1 MTADR
6 RGQFREWLF
15 GLLEHTGRT
24 ADPATYI
31 YAESHPELDS
41 DEFNKF
47 LVEGAVQARDQPA
60 VGLLFLRVGHYLA
73 NGYELPEGS
82 RQLLGVFGLELGHR
96 LRRLDVL
103 ELSLP
108 MLHFDDSDADA
119 VARTVLAVL
128 EQREVWRDTLG
139 PRAEAIAAL
148 LLCKDVGSVEAAIA
162 ADPWLVS
169 ADARQL
175 LSAAVLQRAELASGI
190 KWLQGALDLLGSR
203 PPDDMDAEAMVAP
216 IVAAATAEIREMAG
230 RGTGDAAALLEGVD
244 AVHLP
249 ELPGWAIDALGSA
262 IYAAVKTEGPT
273 TEAALC
279 WWLWRTASATDL
291 APSDRAF
298 LAGQLALHVVGL
310 QLPAL
315 SNRRRLLLEEASS
328 SAADCWR
335 ASWRAQVAT
344 DLAVLV
350 ESAGN
355 QHSVAESHWLRAASL
370 FGEAGQTKDAI
381 KARARSIFAN
391 PANLLSVE
399 ARRLAADRLANLPAG
414 EGHADDVDGA
424 LALLVGA
431 AVQQGASVP
440 RNELT
445 AAADRLARLIPAL
458 LAQTA
463 RRPGTSTAVAG
474 YVLAY
479 GHILRV
485 LGDPVAVACKWAEQT
500 LAQADLPSDARV
512 DLLLLRAQECL
523 DNLPARKEEMEAV
536 LAQAQAALELADDAR
551 RASIVC
557 VRARLHRGL
566 HQPELAYDL
575 ACDALPSA
583 SGDPA
588 AEGMLQHQALVAA
601 TEAGFRSGLLEP
613 AGKHAGRLVELG
625 GQDDALLMWTRAVA
639 ASPKPTVRAKPGL
652 AAVLRSAPLGGRL
665 AFWAELALARIEG
678 RVGQIDFSASLA
690 ATDDLGELQTM
701 LGAAIY
707 VLGQEDEQVAKLRQQ
722 LEPMA
727 VAEAKK
733 GSQQAQSLIVDLAGA
748 RLTGHAPSRDDALRS
763 IEMLAHARPLAE
775 ASADVWMYW
784 QRNHLHA
791 EILEMAT
798 RQGWGDADLATH
810 ARLLA
815 ECLEAWAVARRRD
828 APEQVR
834 EFYESLKGLLVHGL
848 QWAAPVTNPSSRS
861 LLAEW
866 GHPVDVVDA
875 PLKTLEEKA
884 EASSALPQ
892 LAVEVLRELQAFEP
906 KLAPGTRH
914 RWLRAVGLAW
924 RHHPDQSRSEVT
936 LRRATLSL
944 EASWKSWPTEDA
956 EGRCACAIELA
967 DAQWQRASTDSDPS
981 ARLATAEATLR
992 AAIDAMPP
1000 GLPAAVRTRAGFLL
1014 GVVLQYGREA
1024 DLPKRL
1030 DEAERVLTAVLESPD
1045 RSMSFDA
1052 SLYITRGNARRRHAE
1067 LKADTCLVLLE
1078 GAISDYRH
1086 ALALMADENES
1097 LELARAQKCLA
1108 DALAMR
1114 GRADDLAEAVHL
1126 AEAALSLRSA
1136 HLGLAAETC
1145 LTLCNALRAQVL
1157 AGANQL
1163 VGTWEAAAARGLAFL
1178 PDNAVSPLAAALHQ
1192 HLLRADRR
1200 LRLEG
1205 KQSGAL
1211 ARMPAATRAARLRV
1225 LIPWAPTPSAMVDAD
1240 SGLEGIVVGEMLQG
1254 PLSDAWRQAFA
1265 TTTVPASQLS
1275 TWIDA
1280 GDDDGARD
1288 FIIGHAYTSMT
1299 GGGTLDR
1306 SLLLTHGHRLFKG
1319 ATTWQQQ
1326 VLFGHALAVSCT
1338 GDPPSVPD
1346 AAWAMVEACLR
1357 DSLALLHR
1365 HVPQDS
1371 LVPDLQNLL
1380 ARTLFHAR
1388 GPDRRARWSEA
1399 LDLYRDARSR
1409 ARRLGDG
1416 PTLVSASINLAALLD
1431 SLADLGEVPRERAW
1445 QVGEETVALCD
1456 AAASEHHRILV
1467 RVNLG
1472 WSLVRSEHRKDIERA
1487 LVLLDEA
1494 VTAAARVHLRRLE
1507 MQALNNR
1514 GVAWRTL
1521 AAFGDPTGVV
1531 RSAADYQRCAE
1542 LAAAEQ
1548 DDELQSSALHNLGDL
1563 WLSQGQQGRELGRK
1577 ALLAAAKLRE
1587 RNPARLWESLR
1598 SLVWVELRHPS
1609 ALRWHL
1615 PERLDALAPR
1625 IRGQLG
1631 SGSVDELDVRTGAAL
1646 LAAASGQADGLARM
1660 LAVVEELRVAVSRPV
1675 SVHARAT
1682 WATRLARLSASTA
1695 EVVARN
1701 SGPWQMV
1708 AGLLTTAKS
1717 VQLRTEASASSQDW
1731 DAIWRVAASDDDA
1744 ADATA
1749 REMAAAAWTGPEL
1762 HFDERGI
1769 ETSTGWVDVTAS
1781 REGILVCAMARS
1793 VTQTLTGQYWLVGG
1807 IAADRWLR
1815 SVESGPVGWFDLS
1828 TMPGPPGTSAHAAV
1842 RDRAAAI
1849 LADVAN
1855 ATADAWSWLAA
1866 RGVQD
1871 VVIAVD
1877 AGLSSLPWGALPTG
1891 LTSPGTRLCQD
1902 FASVRIAPGLPTSKP
1917 SRPVGHGWSVTTVD
1931 AGERVRGFTSLSEQ
1945 LAQAVQATQP
1955 AVAIHMHDAGG
1966 ITPSAL
1972 FDAMRGHDV
1981 AIVLAHGSVD
1991 GAPRILL
1998 GPTAAATA
2006 ADVRA
2011 AAPLPIGT
2019 LMLAVCSAGRDH
2031 ADTAEWGA
2039 LAAAFLASGARRV
2052 IAAVAD
2058 APAENAVALAC
2069 AIAPEL
2075 AGDSRS
2081 VARALAAVQRG
2092 HLSDGGAPFSAL
2104 VPADALLFQLFC
2116 LA

>member
-6 RGQFREWLF
+6 RRQFREWLF
-15 GLLEHTGRT
+15 GLLQHTGRT

-31 YAESHPELDS
+31 DAESHPELDA

-47 LVEGAVQARDQPA
+47 LVEGAVQARDQPTL
-60 VGLLFLRVGHYLA
+60 GLLFLRVGHYLA

-139 PRAEAIAAL
+139 PQAEALAAL
-148 LLCKDVGSVEAAIA
+148 LLCKDIAGVEAAIA

-169 ADARQL
+169 AAAREL
-175 LSAAVLQRAELASGI
+175 LSAAVRQRAELASGI
-190 KWLQGALDLLGSR
+190 QWLQGALDLLASR
-203 PPDDMDAEAMVAP
+203 PPDDMDAEAMIAA

-230 RGTGDAAALLEGVD
+230 RGAGDAAALLDGVD
-244 AVHLP
+244 AMHLP

-262 IYAAVKTEGPT
+262 IDAAVKTEGPT

-315 SNRRRLLLEEASS
+315 TNRRRQLLEEASS

-355 QHSVAESHWLRAASL
+355 EHTAAESHWLRAASL
-370 FGEAGQTKDAI
+370 FGDAGQSKDGLQA
-381 KARARSIFAN
+381 KVRSIFAN

-414 EGHADDVDGA
+414 DHADDVDGA

-431 AVQQGASVP
+431 ALQQGASVP
-440 RNELT
+440 LNELT
-445 AAADRLARLIPAL
+445 AAADRLARVIPAL

-474 YVLAY
+474 YVLSY
-479 GHILRV
+479 GQILGA
-485 LGDPVAVACKWAEQT
+485 LGVPVAIACRWAEQT

-557 VRARLHRGL
+557 VRARLYRGL

-575 ACDALPSA
+575 ACDALASA

-613 AGKHAGRLVELG
+613 AGKHAGRLVDLG
-625 GQDDALLMWTRAVA
+625 RQDDALLMWTRAVA
-639 ASPKPTVRAKPGL
+639 ASPKPTLRARPGL
-652 AAVLRSAPLGGRL
+652 AAILRAAPSGGRL
-665 AFWAELALARIEG
+665 AFWAEFALARVEG
-678 RVGQIDFSASLA
+678 RVEQIDVSASFP
-690 ATDDLGELQTM
+690 ATDDLGELQTI

-707 VLGQEDEQVAKLRQQ
+707 VLGQEHEQVAKLRQQ
-722 LEPMA
+722 LEPVA
-727 VAEAKK
+727 VVEATK
-733 GSQQAQSLIVDLAGA
+733 GSLQAQSLVVDLAGA
-748 RLTGHAPSRDDALRS
+748 RITGHVPSRDDALRS
-763 IEMLAHARPLAE
+763 IELLAHTRPLAD
-775 ASADVWMYW
+775 ASSEVRMYW

-798 RQGWGDADLATH
+798 RQGWADADLAAH
-810 ARLLA
+810 ARQLA
-815 ECLEAWAVARRRD
+815 ERLEAWAEARRRD
-828 APEQVR
+828 APEQMR
-834 EFYESLKGLLVHGL
+834 EFHEDLKGLLVHGL
-848 QWAAPVTNPSSRS
+848 KRAAPVTNPATRS

-866 GHPVDVVDA
+866 GHPVEVVDT

-884 EASSALPQ
+884 EATGALPH
-892 LAVEVLRELQAFEP
+892 LAVDLLRELQAFEP

-924 RHHPDQSRSEVT
+924 RHHPDQSRPEET

-956 EGRCACAIELA
+956 EGRCACAVELA

-981 ARLATAEATLR
+981 ARLATAETTVR

-1014 GVVLQYGREA
+1014 GVVLQYGRKA

-1045 RSMSFDA
+1045 RSLSFDA
-1052 SLYITRGNARRRHAE
+1052 SLYTTRGNARRRHAE
-1067 LKADTCLVLLE
+1067 LKADACLALLE

-1086 ALALMADENES
+1086 ALALMAEES
-1097 LELARAQKCLA
+1097 QALEMARAQKCLA
-1108 DALAMR
+1108 DALTMR
-1114 GRADDLAEAVHL
+1114 GRADDLVEAVHL

-1178 PDNAVSPLAAALHQ
+1178 PDNDVSPLAAALHQ
-1192 HLLRADRR
+1192 RLLQADRR
-1200 LRLEG
+1200 LRLDG

-1211 ARMPAATRAARLRV
+1211 ASVPAATRAARLRV

-1240 SGLEGIVVGEMLQG
+1240 SGLEGIVVGERLQG
-1254 PLSDAWRQAFA
+1254 PFGDAWRQALA
-1265 TTTVPASQLS
+1265 TTRLPADRLSVLVDDGEDEGARNLIIGYTPASL
-1275 TWIDA
+1275 
-1280 GDDDGARD
+1280 
-1288 FIIGHAYTSMT
+1288 M

-1306 SLLLTHGHRLFKG
+1306 SLVLAHGRRLFLG

-1326 VLFGHALAVSCT
+1326 VLLGHALAVECT
-1338 GDPPSVPD
+1338 EDPPRVPD

-1416 PTLVSASINLAALLD
+1416 PTLVSASINLGALLD

-1456 AAASEHHRILV
+1456 AAASEHHRILA

-1472 WSLVRSEHRKDIERA
+1472 WSLVRSEHRKDVERA

-1514 GVAWRTL
+1514 GAAWRTL
-1521 AAFGDPTGVV
+1521 AAFGDPTGAV

-1577 ALLAAAKLRE
+1577 ELLAAAQLRE
-1587 RNPARLWESLR
+1587 RNPVRLWESLR
-1598 SLVWVELRHPS
+1598 SLVQVELRHPS

-1625 IRGQLG
+1625 IGAQLG

-1660 LAVVEELRVAVSRPV
+1660 LAVVEDLRVAVSRPV
-1675 SVHARAT
+1675 SVHARSV
-1682 WATRLARLSASTA
+1682 WATRLARLSASAA
-1695 EVVARN
+1695 ELVVRN
-1701 SGPWQMV
+1701 SGPWQIV

-1717 VQLRTEASASSQDW
+1717 VQLRTEASLSSHGW
-1731 DAIWRVAASDDDA
+1731 DAIWRVAVLDDDA

-1749 REMAAAAWTGPEL
+1749 RELAAAAAWTGPEL
-1762 HFDERGI
+1762 HFDDGGI
-1769 ETSTGWVDVTAS
+1769 ETNTGWVDVTAS
-1781 REGILVCAMARS
+1781 RQGILVCAVARS
-1793 VTQTLTGQYWLVGG
+1793 ATQKLTGKYWLADGV
-1807 IAADRWLR
+1807 AADRWLH
-1815 SVESGPVGWFDLS
+1815 SVESGPLGWLDLS
-1828 TMPGPPGTSAHAAV
+1828 TMLGPPGTSAHAAV
-1842 RDRAAAI
+1842 CDRAAAI

-1855 ATADAWSWLAA
+1855 ATADAWTWLAA

-1902 FASVRIAPGLPTSKP
+1902 FASVRIAPGLPTSNA
-1917 SRPVGHGWSVTTVD
+1917 SRPVNHGWSVTTVD

-1945 LAQAVQATQP
+1945 LTQAVQATQP

-1972 FDAMRGHDV
+1972 FDAVRGHDV

-1991 GAPRILL
+1991 GAPRLLL

-2019 LMLAVCSAGRDH
+2019 LLLAVCSAGLDH

-2092 HLSDGGAPFSAL
+2092 HLSDGGAPLSAL